1 MGKNF
6 NSYSETIKYAKEN
19 PMNDE
24 LFYYGAQLWERKI
37 SWDYLKEEKGII
49 DYKFTS
55 FSGTDKYDL
64 IYTKDG
70 IKRLVEIKFRYVN
83 SDKYNSSMCEKDK
96 FHYLLEESARMN
108 CIAEYWNIFLDGV
121 IKIYD
126 FRYTVKQEANF
137 ARDASDGYNTTNK
150 KNYSMY
156 LLTEHDQY
164 IKKFRDTITNDEIN
178 NFAIKELNKRGFEVP
193 EGFKINKK

>member
-1 MGKNF
+1 MAKNF

-24 LFYYGAQLWERKI
+24 LFYYGSQLWERKAA
-37 SWDYLKEEKGII
+37 WDYLKNEDVTK
-49 DYKFTS
+49 YKFTS
-55 FSGTDKYDL
+55 FSGTDRYDL
-64 IYTKDG
+64 FYIKDG
-70 IKRLVEIKFRYVN
+70 VRRLVEIKFRYVN
-83 SDKYNSSMCEKDK
+83 SDRYTSSMCEKDK

-108 CIAEYWNIFLDGV
+108 SIAEYWNIFLDGV

-137 ARDASDGYNTTNK
+137 SRDASDGYNTKNK
-150 KNYSMY
+150 KNYPMY
-156 LLTEHDQY
+156 LLTEHDLY
-164 IKKFRDTITNDEIN
+164 TKKFRDTITNDEIN
-178 NFAIKELNKRGFEVP
+178 NFATNELIKRGFNVP